1 MTMKPTQE
9 GVAMME
15 VIAVETAPTQIFVL
29 NVHAMMEG
37 HCHLIYPVSQRSIFQ
52 ISRKVHRFLIIEPD
66 GKNSIFD
73 ILRESNIEFVQLG
86 SNFALFVKIS
96 NRPLAKIIIL

>member
-37 HCHLIYPVSQRSIFQ
+37 HCHLIYHVSQRSIFQ
-52 ISRKVHRFLIIEPD
+52 IFWKVHRFYYY
-66 GKNSIFD
+66 
-73 ILRESNIEFVQLG
+73 
-86 SNFALFVKIS
+86 
-96 NRPLAKIIIL
+96 